1 MSNNG
6 RDTSID
12 LDALRA
18 QVAETQDTPP
28 VKDEFEDE
36 TTEVVGGMDWM
47 YKPSEPKVES
57 KPNETVDVSEDV
69 WEGTI
74 TKEDLI
80 NSVPEDDNISGFAVY
95 NGPGLVINNEDLNKQ
110 NEQPP
115 IDNSFLTPE
124 TRSSIDAY
132 LAEMDANIER
142 AEEKVNEIKA
152 VQGKEAS
159 SVSNEDDEESEDNTN
174 MTRDEF
180 NAKYDEAVVVIDK
193 TNFGQV
199 INFTD
204 EEHQKLERAKKIKL
218 EEIENIQL
226 ETIKTKKVKKK
237 VDLDKIIKRV
247 TNINVTNIV
256 LPASG
261 YTAEISG
268 CSAYELISLIDGN
281 KNILLDAQQKWS
293 LIHSKI
299 ENTSIGKMD
308 FNEFL
313 LNTASQDYNT
323 FIYGLLCSTYPDD
336 DKIPLTC
343 EKCNTTF
350 DHPYS
355 VRSLIRAEAM
365 SDGLKDNVI
374 KIVDASVSEETA
386 KRVHEAAPISQVK
399 RIKLPV
405 SGMVVEVYVQSAY
418 DLINKSIKELS
429 ENTDSKYNT
438 ASIISTNIRTI
449 YIEDTE
455 EPGTYFEIDGAMD
468 IVKTVYTLSEVDILV
483 IRKIAEGLLEDS
495 IIEYGFMNITCPKC
509 KHYTPTINMELEN
522 ILFYRYRQALNTTIE

>member
-1 MSNNG
+1 MSKNG
-6 RDTSID
+6 RDASID

-18 QVAETQDTPP
+18 QVAETQETP
-28 VKDEFEDE
+28 VKDEFENEE
-36 TTEVVGGMDWM
+36 TEIVGGMDWM
-47 YKPSEPKVES
+47 NKSKETNKEVE
-57 KPNETVDVSEDV
+57 EDV
-69 WEGTI
+69 KNVDPGVT
-74 TKEDLI
+74 
-80 NSVPEDDNISGFAVY
+80 VY
-95 NGPGLVINNEDLNKQ
+95 NGPGLVINNEDLNKRE
-110 NEQPP
+110 EQPP

-132 LAEMDANIER
+132 LAEMDTAIER

-159 SVSNEDDEESEDNTN
+159 SVTDDEDEDDPTN

-180 NAKYDEAVVVIDK
+180 NAKYDEAVVIIDK
-193 TNFGQV
+193 TNFGRI
-199 INFTD
+199 INFTE
-204 EEHQKLERAKKIKL
+204 EEHQKLEKVKKIKL
-218 EEIENIQL
+218 EEIENVQL
-226 ETIKTKKVKKK
+226 SSFKTKKVKKK
-237 VDLDKIIKRV
+237 VDLEKIIKKV
-247 TNINVTNIV
+247 TNINTTEIV

-261 YTAEISG
+261 YIAAIKG

-281 KNILLDAQQKWS
+281 KNILLDAQTKWS

-299 ENTSIGKMD
+299 ESTSIGDMD

-336 DKIPLTC
+336 DKVPLTC
-343 EKCNTTF
+343 EKCKTTF

-365 SDGLKDNVI
+365 SDGLKENVI

-386 KRVHEAAPISQVK
+386 KKVHEEAPISQVK

-438 ASIISTNIRTI
+438 ASILSTNIRTI
-449 YIEDTE
+449 YIEDTD

-468 IVKTVYTLSEVDILV
+468 IVKTVYGLSEVDILV
-483 IRKIAEGLLEDS
+483 IRKISEGLLEDS
-495 IIEYGFMNITCPKC
+495 VIEYGLMNITCPKC
-509 KHYTPTINMELEN
+509 HHYTPTVNMDLET
-522 ILFYRYRQALNTTIE
+522 ILFHRYRQALNTTIE